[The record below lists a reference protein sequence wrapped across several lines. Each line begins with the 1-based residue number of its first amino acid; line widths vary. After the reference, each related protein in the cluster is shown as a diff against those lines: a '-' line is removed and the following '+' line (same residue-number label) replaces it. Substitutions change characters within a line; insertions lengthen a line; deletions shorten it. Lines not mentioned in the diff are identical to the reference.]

1 MSQMTHLGKA
11 RSQPIVSISIA
22 RLCSAFFLLGAL
34 PLAEGLHHMALKAPL
49 KTNRRKLD
57 ITPLLVTNRCP
68 DNIWPGIS
76 TQSGTGPGENGFQL
90 KPGETKNQ
98 TVSEDWQGRVWGR
111 TNCSFS
117 DDGSSAASGRGKA
130 CATGD
135 CNGALNC
142 QVGGDVP
149 VSLAEFTLDA
159 GDGHTYYDISLV
171 DGYNLPMAIVL
182 QPLENVTLDDI
193 PPNLTNPSCQGTDG
207 LLAPQGYD
215 PYSEYP
221 DFLSTNTS
229 YPLPFDQDVDG
240 NKISRWCPWD
250 LQQNPPEKPG
260 DGVYPYPDDNIQR
273 PQFNPCFSACA
284 KNNRPEDCCTGQYDS
299 PSSCQPSLY
308 SKKVKEVC
316 PDAYSYAFDD
326 QTSTFIIPSG
336 AGFEVVF
343 CPGARSTTI
352 LTTNRDE
359 MLQLAQQGKVEKQAT
374 LGLKRARS
382 DVVRRSTASG
392 ICRLDRAMLA
402 VTVITAAFACIPQF
416 W

>member
-1 MSQMTHLGKA
+1 MS
-11 RSQPIVSISIA
+11 R
-22 RLCSAFFLLGAL
+22 
-34 PLAEGLHHMALKAPL
+34 KAPR
-49 KTNRRKLD
+49 KMERRKED
-57 ITPLLVTNRCP
+57 ITPLLVTNSCP

-76 TQSGTGPGENGFQL
+76 TQSGTGPGVTGFQL
-90 KPGETKNQ
+90 QPGETRNQ

-111 TNCSFS
+111 TNCSFN
-117 DDGSSAASGRGKA
+117 DDGTGSSSGSGRA
-130 CATGD
+130 CSSGD
-135 CNGALNC
+135 CNGILNC

-171 DGYNLPMAIVL
+171 DGYNVPMAIVL

-215 PYSEYP
+215 PYPEYP
-221 DFLSTNTS
+221 TFLRTNTS
-229 YPLPFDQDVDG
+229 YPLSFDQQVDE
-240 NKISRWCPWD
+240 NEVSKWCPWD
-250 LQQNPPEKPG
+250 LQQSPPNKPG

-284 KNNRPEDCCTGQYDS
+284 MNNQPQDCCTGQYNS
-299 PSSCQPSLY
+299 ASACQPSDY
-308 SKKVKEVC
+308 SKNAKRVC

-343 CPGARSTTI
+343 CPGARSTNI
-352 LTTNRDE
+352 LTTSKEE
-359 MLQLAQQGKVEKQAT
+359 MQQLAQQGNVNHQAA
-374 LGLKRARS
+374 LSLKRAREE
-382 DVVRRSTASG
+382 VFPRSAAAG
-392 ICRLDRAMLA
+392 AYRLNGFVLIVALAVPMLA
-402 VTVITAAFACIPQF
+402 PVLPSI
-416 W
+416 

>member
-1 MSQMTHLGKA
+1 MSTFKSSRGHT
-11 RSQPIVSISIA
+11 RPTNHYSIA
-22 RLCSAFFLLGAL
+22 QLCTVLCLSAL
-34 PLAEGLHHMALKAPL
+34 PMADAFHHMAQKAPW
-49 KTNRRKLD
+49 KANRRKLD

-68 DNIWPGIS
+68 ESIWPGIS
-76 TQSGTGPGENGFQL
+76 TQSGTGPGENGFKL
-90 KPGETKNQ
+90 EPGETKNQ

-111 TNCSFS
+111 TNCTFNS
-117 DDGSSAASGRGKA
+117 DGTAAESGRGKA
-130 CATGD
+130 CGSGD

-171 DGYNLPMAIVL
+171 DGYNVPMAIVL

-207 LLAPQGYD
+207 LLASQGYN
-215 PYSEYP
+215 PYPEYP
-221 DFLSTNTS
+221 DFLRTNTS
-229 YPLPFDQDVDG
+229 YPLPFDQKVDK
-240 NKISRWCPWD
+240 NKISKWCPWD

-284 KNNRPEDCCTGQYDS
+284 KNNRPEDCCTGEYNS
-299 PSSCQPSLY
+299 ASACQPSEY
-308 SKKVKEVC
+308 SKNVKAVC
-316 PDAYSYAFDD
+316 PDAYSFAFDD

-352 LTTNRDE
+352 LSTSREE
-359 MLQLAQQGKVEKQAT
+359 MLQLAQQGRVDKQAT
-374 LGLKRARS
+374 MMMKSRSEMAKRSAASRISKLGGNPFAFVL
-382 DVVRRSTASG
+382 VVV
-392 ICRLDRAMLA
+392 A
-402 VTVITAAFACIPQF
+402 VTSASHF